1 MAAERWTS
9 SRGRMG
15 SHGVADS
22 THRRTPRHDAGTAV
36 ARQRYMPGE
45 GFAAH
50 WASAVEAMVEGALR
64 RDSGV
69 VEDGSTLVLEW
80 VAKAVTAQTATLIVW
95 NRAMGTVLTTISAG
109 ELADVVAREFESNPE
124 IWLYGDTQW
133 EDVEIRH
140 VARDSELRSQ
150 GVASL
155 LRVTLPPRGETVGA
169 LLLGVPE
176 TSPREGREASG
187 RRVLQ
192 RWTRQSEAIMHCLDT
207 VRWCTRLS
215 EGIATLAA
223 QQDART
229 QMVSL
234 VAHDIRGSL
243 STAKLAAQLLAHD
256 MGGGDGL
263 RQLAE
268 KIDTNIDRTERLVRD
283 LLDANRVHSG
293 RQLSVRRRRCDL
305 SAVVRDVSEHLRVAY
320 GDRFAVDVPNTT
332 FGDWD
337 PDQLHRVIWNLAT
350 VAAKH
355 TALATPIAIALTRD
369 ERCARL
375 VVHPVPAG
383 TGEAQG
389 STPRTDL
396 GLALAVGG
404 ARAHGGRVDV
414 RHDRSGNIVTLVM
427 PLHSTPVGVS
437 DARHDERPS
446 C

>member
-1 MAAERWTS
+1 
-9 SRGRMG
+9 
-15 SHGVADS
+15 
-22 THRRTPRHDAGTAV
+22 
-36 ARQRYMPGE
+36 MPGE

-50 WASAVEAMVEGALR
+50 CASAVETMVEGALR
-64 RDSGV
+64 RDSSV
-69 VEDGSTLVLEW
+69 VEDGSKLVLEW
-80 VAKAVTAQTATLIVW
+80 VARAVTAQTATLIAW
-95 NRAMGTVLTTISAG
+95 NRATGTFTTTISAG
-109 ELADVVAREFESNPE
+109 ESADVVARELTGNPE
-124 IWLYGDTQW
+124 IWLYEDTRW
-133 EDVEIRH
+133 EDVELRH
-140 VARDSELRSQ
+140 VARDSALWSR
-150 GVASL
+150 GVVSL

-169 LLLGVPE
+169 VVLGVPG
-176 TSPREGREASG
+176 SSSREGREAPG

-192 RWTRQSEAIMHCLDT
+192 RWTGHAEAIMQCLDT

-215 EGIATLAA
+215 EAIATLAA

-243 STAKLAAQLLAHD
+243 STAKLAAQLLTHD
-256 MGGGDGL
+256 MGGGDGS

-293 RQLSVRRRRCDL
+293 RQLSVRRQRCDL

-320 GDRFAVDVPNTT
+320 GDRFAVDVPTTT

-350 VAAKH
+350 IAAKH
-355 TALATPIAIALTRD
+355 TALATPIAIGLTRD

-383 TGEAQG
+383 TGDGEG

-396 GLALAVGG
+396 GLALAFGG

-414 RHDRSGNIVTLVM
+414 RHNRSGNVVTLVM
-427 PLHSTPVGVS
+427 PLHSAPAGVA

-446 C
+446 S